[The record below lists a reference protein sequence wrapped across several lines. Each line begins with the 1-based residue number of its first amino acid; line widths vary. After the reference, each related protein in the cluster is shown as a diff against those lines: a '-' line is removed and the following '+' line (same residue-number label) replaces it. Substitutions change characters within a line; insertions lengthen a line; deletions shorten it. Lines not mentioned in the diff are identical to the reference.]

1 MADEQPDELVI
12 LVHGTFAGDKERRDE
27 GDRWWQRGSSAW
39 RALAKTLPKGTRLP
53 DGQLFHWSGANT
65 QSKRLAASMDLL
77 TDLLAL
83 ERQGIRYHLVGH
95 SHGGSVIW
103 EALVSA
109 QIMATQREI
118 ADPVWERLTER
129 EPGPMIPW
137 QPTSDPEAMAFS
149 EAGAASWAERQKR
162 KRMLPEL
169 LSLAQLPGLRSVTTV
184 GTPFLRFLPEPAFLR
199 YQGWRS
205 SRFSLAD
212 DGTLRRHRVVRS
224 LMNWGVPI
232 SLLGG
237 ALGISS
243 FLAVTYH
250 FFILWPYLG
259 SFVLAGFFYAQAE
272 RTDLANSLVARERAW
287 RQVFA
292 RFSDRWLGLWAPTDE
307 AIRVLQTAAYPKPPE
322 YVWLCTPHT
331 ERESKNIPKAKR
343 DLELPV
349 RLNSKMSELKGFVP
363 ATRAGRTFSPV
374 FATGRLAF
382 NMLVGPLVS
391 RLASNALHESVQ
403 GNDVFNTALV
413 YASPWP
419 LPLADLPPG
428 LPDDL
433 AERLDRHADEQ
444 AARLG
449 PEFRDVVAY
458 AALADLPL
466 AEFRK
471 WLKMSKLPVD
481 RALLHTG
488 YFDDPDVLALISLH
502 IERHMANPPRG
513 GKARAAA
520 SPKLTAWL
528 DQNAMEVAARL
539 ADFRTRVPD

>member
-39 RALAKTLPKGTRLP
+39 CALTEALPKGTRLP
-53 DGQLFHWSGANT
+53 DGQLFHWTGANK
-65 QSKRLAASMDLL
+65 QSKRLSASMQLL
-77 TDLLAL
+77 IFLLKL

-109 QIMATQREI
+109 QVMTSQRDI
-118 ADPVWERLTER
+118 AAPIWGPLTER
-129 EPGPMIPW
+129 DRRRDEP
-137 QPTSDPEAMAFS
+137 
-149 EAGAASWAERQKR
+149 WAVLR

-169 LSLAQLPGLRSVTTV
+169 LTLVQLPGLRSVTTV
-184 GTPFLRFLPEPAFLR
+184 GTPFLRFFPEPAFLR

-205 SRFSLAD
+205 PRFSLAD
-212 DGTLRRHRVVRS
+212 GGTLRRHRIVRS
-224 LMNWGVPI
+224 LMNWGVYT

-237 ALGISS
+237 GLGLSS

-250 FFILWPYLG
+250 VFILWPYLG
-259 SFVLAGFFYAQAE
+259 SFLLAGFFFAQAE
-272 RTDLANSLVARERAW
+272 RIDLANSLTLRERAW

-292 RFSDRWLGLWAPTDE
+292 RCSDRWLGLWAPTDE
-307 AIRVLQTAAYPKPPE
+307 AIRVLQTAAYPKPPD

-331 ERESKNIPKAKR
+331 EREPKNYPKAKR
-343 DLELPV
+343 DLKLPV
-349 RLNSKMSELKGFVP
+349 RLNAKMSDVDGFVP
-363 ATRAGRTFSPV
+363 ATSAGRIFSLV
-374 FATGRLAF
+374 FGAWRLAF
-382 NMLVGPLVS
+382 NTLVGPPISRMVS
-391 RLASNALHESVQ
+391 GTLHESVQ

-458 AALADLPL
+458 AALADLSL
-466 AEFRK
+466 AEFRE
-471 WLKMSKLPVD
+471 WVKMSKLPVD

-488 YFDDPDVLALISLH
+488 YFGDPDVLGLIGLH
-502 IERHMANPPRG
+502 IERHMAKPPRG

-520 SPKLTAWL
+520 SPELTAWL
-528 DQNAMEVAARL
+528 DHNAVEVAARL